1 MRETVV
7 LTEER
12 AKMLRRKKE
21 WIERIEKLSNCK
33 ISIEDQEAVIEG
45 EDPLIIL
52 RVKEVFR
59 ALNRGFDL
67 DSALYLLDENYFLEI
82 IDVKEYGKTRER
94 QLQLKGRVIGR
105 KGSIKKMIEEK
116 TNTKICIHGKTISI
130 IGRWENLQVAKR
142 AIEMLLEGK
151 MHSSVQ
157 RFLEKNIVGY

>member
-45 EDPLIIL
+45 ENPLVIL

-67 DSALYLLDENYFLEI
+67 DSALYLLDESYFLEI